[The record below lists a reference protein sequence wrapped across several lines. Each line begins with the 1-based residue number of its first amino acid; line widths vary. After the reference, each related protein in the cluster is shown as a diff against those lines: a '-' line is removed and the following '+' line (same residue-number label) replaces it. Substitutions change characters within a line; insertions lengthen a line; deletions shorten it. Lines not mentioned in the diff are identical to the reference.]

1 MGKEVC
7 ITGAGVVSALGIGK
21 EKTLEAF
28 LNQRSGVERVRFL
41 QTAHTE
47 FPVGEVKYSNDEL
60 RELLRIPQSAAYIR
74 SSLLG
79 IPAVGEALRQAQLE
93 MGDLSGRAGA
103 GIGIGTGTETGV
115 GAGTETGIGID
126 TETKTGFG
134 VGTETEAGA
143 SIGISTGTKTG
154 VGVDAGASY
163 RSSLNIAFLSGLTVG
178 GMDMTENM
186 YTDFLTNDMKNDYI
200 ELNDC
205 GACTEQIAD
214 YFGGFRMVSTVVT
227 ACSSSANT
235 LMMAADMIKTGRA
248 DIVVAGGTEC
258 LSRYHVNGFNTLMI
272 LDKGVCRPFDR
283 DRAGIN
289 LGEGAGYLVL
299 ESMESAQKRGV
310 TPIGKLSGYYNACD
324 AFHATASSPDGL
336 GPYLAMKGALE
347 NAGLQPE
354 DIDYLNAHGTGTP
367 NNDLTEG
374 LAVMRLFGENVP
386 PLSSIKAYTGHTT
399 SAAGGFEAVV
409 SLLAIEH
416 NFLPVNL
423 NFRNKIEEH
432 NFTPIT
438 GSRSTINSGSDANS
452 NPNDVVLPHPRRPI
466 RHVLSNSF
474 GFGGNDSAIILS
486 KI

>member
-1 MGKEVC
+1 MSKEVC

-21 EKTLEAF
+21 KKTLDAF
-28 LNQRSGVERVRFL
+28 LNQRSGVEAMRFL
-41 QTAHTE
+41 QTSHTE
-47 FPVGEVKYSNDEL
+47 FPVGEVKYSNEEL
-60 RELLRIPQSAAYIR
+60 YEMLNIPLSEAYIR

-79 IPAVGEALRQAQLE
+79 IPAVAEALRQAKL
-93 MGDLSGRAGA
+93 DDR
-103 GIGIGTGTETGV
+103 
-115 GAGTETGIGID
+115 
-126 TETKTGFG
+126 
-134 VGTETEAGA
+134 
-143 SIGISTGTKTG
+143 ST
-154 VGVDAGASY
+154 
-163 RSSLNIAFLSGLTVG
+163 LNVAFLSGLTVG
-178 GMDMTENM
+178 GMDRTENM
-186 YTDFLTNDMKNDYI
+186 YTDFLTNDTHNDYI

-235 LMMAADMIKTGRA
+235 IMMGVDMIKDGRA

-272 LDKGVCRPFDR
+272 LDKEICRPFDR

-289 LGEGAGYLVL
+289 LGEGAGYVVL

-310 TPIGKLSGYYNACD
+310 TPIGKVSGYYNACD

-336 GPYLAMKGALE
+336 GPYLAMKGAVE
-347 NAGLQPE
+347 HAGLKPE

-374 LAVMRLFGENVP
+374 LAAMRLFGDNVP
-386 PLSSIKAYTGHTT
+386 PVSSIKAYTGHTT

-423 NFRNKIEEH
+423 NFKNKIEEH
-432 NFTPIT
+432 SFAPVT
-438 GSRSTINSGSDANS
+438 
-452 NPNDVVLPHPRRPI
+452 NPKPARPI

-474 GFGGNDSAIILS
+474 GFGGNDSAIVLS